1 MFKCLQ
7 LLDYVSAQEFLNMA
21 LQWYLLGVVAAVEAA
36 VLLLL
41 TAPLPRGLSKQV
53 LEFVKRILQPGL
65 AVVPFALFQLLEV
78 YWKYENRINC
88 SKQECSPFERDRFTR
103 SLYKSHRNALLALSA
118 ALFYWLLFRIA
129 KMQQDVLQAEERVKM
144 PKEE

>member
-1 MFKCLQ
+1 
-7 LLDYVSAQEFLNMA
+7 MA
-21 LQWYLLGVVAAVEAA
+21 LQWYLLGAIAVVEAA

-41 TAPLPRGLSKQV
+41 SAPLPPRLSKQV

-88 SKQECSPFERDRFTR
+88 SKQECSPFERDRFQRT
-103 SLYKSHRNALLALSA
+103 LFKSHRNALLAISA
-118 ALFYWLLFRIA
+118 AFFYWLLFRIA
-129 KMQQDVLQAEERVKM
+129 KMQQDLLQAENRVKLA
-144 PKEE
+144 KEK